1 MDWRYCRRAVACVG
15 LLYLLATDA
24 SAAPTGIPDATV
36 IPTPLSFAALVER
49 VEAAAQKNGLGVVA
63 KASASGG
70 AAARGVK
77 IPGNA
82 VIMVFRNDIVVRLL
96 GANVSA
102 GIEAPLRLYVTE
114 NPDGSACLSYRRP
127 SAVFSPY
134 SGDQV
139 KAVAAELDRIFEAI
153 AADVRTR

>member
-1 MDWRYCRRAVACVG
+1 MIWRFRPMAASVA
-15 LLYLLATDA
+15 LLYLLAADA
-24 SAAPTGIPDATV
+24 SAAPSGIPDATV
-36 IPTPLSFAALVER
+36 VTTPLSFTELVER

-82 VIMVFRNDIVVRLL
+82 VIMVFRNDIAVRLL
-96 GANVSA
+96 NSNVGA

-114 NPDGSACLSYRRP
+114 NPDGSACLSYRKP

-139 KAVAAELDRIFEAI
+139 KTIAAELDRIFEAI
-153 AADVRTR
+153 AADVRAR